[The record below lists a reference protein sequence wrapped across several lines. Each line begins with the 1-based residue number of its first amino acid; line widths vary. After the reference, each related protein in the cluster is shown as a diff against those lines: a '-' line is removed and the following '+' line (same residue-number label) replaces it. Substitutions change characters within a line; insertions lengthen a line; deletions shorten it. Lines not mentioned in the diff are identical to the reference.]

1 MNEFA
6 CAFSTDEA
14 RYEKIFAELQKIY
27 GDESLDDEEQDLFS
41 VVFLS
46 FVPFL
51 IPGLIN
57 TLPTKKIMN
66 QIILDLKNY
75 TDTRKDDGN
84 AGFRGAKAM
93 IDDFAGFISNTS
105 SKI

>member
-6 CAFSTDEA
+6 CEFSTDEA

-27 GDESLDDEEQDLFS
+27 GDESLNDEEQDLFS
-41 VVFLS
+41 VGFLS

-57 TLPTKKIMN
+57 TLPTKEIMN
-66 QIILDLKNY
+66 QIILDLKSY

-84 AGFRGAKAM
+84 AGFRSAKAM
-93 IDDFAGFISNTS
+93 IDEFAGFINNTS

>member
-27 GDESLDDEEQDLFS
+27 GDDSLNDEEQDLFS
-41 VVFLS
+41 VGFLS

-66 QIILDLKNY
+66 QIILDLKSY
-75 TDTRKDDGN
+75 TDARKDDGN
-84 AGFRGAKAM
+84 AGFRSAKAM
-93 IDDFAGFISNTS
+93 IDEFAGFINNTS

>member
-6 CAFSTDEA
+6 CEFSTDEA

-27 GDESLDDEEQDLFS
+27 GDDSLNDEEQDLFS
-41 VVFLS
+41 VGFLS

-66 QIILDLKNY
+66 QIILDLKSY

-84 AGFRGAKAM
+84 AGFRSAKAM
-93 IDDFAGFISNTS
+93 IDEFAGFINNTS